1 VYLSSLGCWAR
12 MREASAERCL
22 QQAEQHRKMADDTNV
37 PELKAKLLAL
47 ARSYEDLAK
56 YVGELQRRRSST

>member
-1 VYLSSLGCWAR
+1 

-22 QQAEQHRKMADDTNV
+22 EQAEQHRKMADDTAD
-37 PELKAKLLAL
+37 PELKAKLLAI

-56 YVGELQRRRSST
+56 YVGQLQRRRSLT